1 MSVDATRHQDLNA
14 ELVESTV
21 TAVRPSQS
29 PSRRA
34 WRRYRQ
40 NRLAMMGS
48 AFLIAVVFLSIFAPL
63 LARYDPTA
71 IDIRSTFEP
80 PSRAHWLGTD
90 QVGRDVWA
98 RVLYGGRI
106 SLAIG
111 AASAISTVLVGLLL
125 GTLAGYR
132 GGIVDW
138 LIMRLVEVV
147 LSFPT
152 LVLIIFFV
160 TRFGRNATSI
170 VLVMVLFQWPISCR
184 LVRNMT
190 IAIKEVEFVHA
201 AKGFGAKGVHT
212 TIRHV
217 LPAAIGPL
225 TVAGTLLAAQA
236 ILIESALS
244 FLGFGISPPTAT
256 WGGILTDAQSLTV
269 LETMP
274 WLWLSPGL
282 LITLTVLSIN
292 FVGDGVRDA
301 LDPRTKDL
309 A

>member
-1 MSVDATRHQDLNA
+1 MIGLSFLVFVVLISIGAPLIARADPIAIDLSSVL
-14 ELVESTV
+14 E
-21 TAVRPSQS
+21 S
-29 PSRRA
+29 PS
-34 WRRYRQ
+34 W
-40 NRLAMMGS
+40 
-48 AFLIAVVFLSIFAPL
+48 
-63 LARYDPTA
+63 D
-71 IDIRSTFEP
+71 
-80 PSRAHWLGTD
+80 HWLGTD
-90 QVGRDVWA
+90 QVGRDVLA

-111 AASAISTVLVGLLL
+111 AASAVSTVFVGLVL
-125 GTLAGYR
+125 GTMAGYR
-132 GGIVDW
+132 GGIIDW
-138 LIMRLVEVV
+138 LVMRLVEVV

-201 AKGFGAKGVHT
+201 AKGFGAGGFHT
-212 TIRHV
+212 AVRHV
-217 LPAAIGPL
+217 IPAAVGPL

-269 LETMP
+269 LESMP
-274 WLWLSPGL
+274 WLWIPPGV
-282 LITLTVLSIN
+282 LITFTVLAIN
-292 FVGDGVRDA
+292 FLGDGLRDA
-301 LDPRTKDL
+301 LDPRTNSFAKE
-309 A
+309 

>member
-1 MSVDATRHQDLNA
+1 VRVEPLDTEPAATTGDEIGGSPA
-14 ELVESTV
+14 
-21 TAVRPSQS
+21 S

-34 WRRYRQ
+34 WRRFRK
-40 NRLAMMGS
+40 NRLAMIGLS
-48 AFLIAVVFLSIFAPL
+48 FLVFVVVISIGAPLIARA
-63 LARYDPTA
+63 DPIA
-71 IDIRSTFEP
+71 IDLSSVLEA
-80 PSRAHWLGTD
+80 PSRDHWLGTD
-90 QVGRDVWA
+90 QVGRDVLA

-111 AASAISTVLVGLLL
+111 AASAVSTVFVGLIL

-132 GGIVDW
+132 GGVVDW
-138 LIMRLVEVV
+138 FVMRLVEVV

-190 IAIKEVEFVHA
+190 VAIKEVEFVHA
-201 AKGFGAKGVHT
+201 AKGFGAGGFHT
-212 TIRHV
+212 ALRHV
-217 LPAAIGPL
+217 IPAAVGPL

-269 LETMP
+269 LESMP
-274 WLWLSPGL
+274 WLWIPPGV
-282 LITLTVLSIN
+282 LITFTVLAIN
-292 FVGDGVRDA
+292 FLGDGLRDA
-301 LDPRTKDL
+301 LDPRTNSL
-309 A
+309 AKE